1 MLSLAGLA
9 HDGLSGGLTRR
20 HSFRSIS
27 TSLPLEGHVDL
38 LTSVIELVRSAAHS
52 TRAHEE
58 TVVPTLSRLCHRL
71 SLCSHAPDK
80 NTQEV
85 IVVQAGPGFEPYHVI

>member
-1 MLSLAGLA
+1 MNKRASNLPMRQESGGRAMLSLAGLA

-38 LTSVIELVRSAAHS
+38 LTSVIELVTAIGR
-52 TRAHEE
+52 
-58 TVVPTLSRLCHRL
+58 P
-71 SLCSHAPDK
+71 
-80 NTQEV
+80 
-85 IVVQAGPGFEPYHVI
+85 